1 MVYDMALRAW
11 HGLCSGLVGM
21 AWYIVLLGGPGMV
34 YGMSLRAWHGIA
46 WRGMGLH
53 MVWLGRMTC
62 IWYGLAGM
70 AWFMVWSIG
79 YVMTYDVVWRAWHG
93 NWYGL
98 VGIA

>member
-34 YGMSLRAWHGIA
+34 YDMSLRAWHGIGIA

-70 AWFMVWSIG
+70 AWYMVWSVG
-79 YVMTYDVVWRAWHG
+79 YVVTYDVVW
-93 NWYGL
+93 
-98 VGIA
+98 

>member
-21 AWYIVLLGGPGMV
+21 TWYKVLLGGPGMV

-46 WRGMGLH
+46 LRGMGLH
-53 MVWLGRMTC
+53 MVWLGRMTY

-70 AWFMVWSIG
+70 AWFMVWIIG

-98 VGIA
+98 VAIA

>member
-1 MVYDMALRAW
+1 MAWFMQWLGGHGMVY
-11 HGLCSGLVGM
+11 S
-21 AWYIVLLGGPGMV
+21 ILLGGPGMV

-46 WRGMGLH
+46 WRCMGLH

-93 NWYGL
+93 NWNGL